1 MSSSQGKFACLILI
15 KAGKHLDPTKYKSF
29 VATVHNS
36 ERVNFFKVKYVIIII
51 IIIIIR
57 DNGGIEEIA

>member
-1 MSSSQGKFACLILI
+1 M
-15 KAGKHLDPTKYKSF
+15 DPTKYKSF